1 MTVWK
6 KAMSYLGLGPDDA
19 YDDYDLP
26 PEPERAQ
33 RSPTRST
40 GGYPPDQ
47 DHGVRPVPRQS
58 RPDDYGGGRGPGPSE
73 DSGVSVRPR
82 GQGSAVR
89 PVGAGAPKAP
99 HTVRPLRFD
108 QAQEVADTFKHG
120 QPVIM
125 NVQEVD
131 RDLLRRLIDFAS
143 GLCYALN
150 GKLDKVATG
159 VYLLT
164 PSTVSDEDR
173 RQMAERDFE

>member
-1 MTVWK
+1 
-6 KAMSYLGLGPDDA
+6 
-19 YDDYDLP
+19 
-26 PEPERAQ
+26 
-33 RSPTRST
+33 
-40 GGYPPDQ
+40 
-47 DHGVRPVPRQS
+47 
-58 RPDDYGGGRGPGPSE
+58 
-73 DSGVSVRPR
+73 
-82 GQGSAVR
+82 
-89 PVGAGAPKAP
+89 
-99 HTVRPLRFD
+99 
-108 QAQEVADTFKHG
+108 
-120 QPVIM
+120 M